1 MLSKDLVK
9 LVEDA
14 VDDLKGIDVTT
25 LDVSK
30 LKTFTDYL
38 VIVSGT
44 STRHVRSIANRV
56 MERAKEAGA
65 EPLGVEGQEHGE
77 WVLVDLGDVVAH
89 IMQPGTRDFYKLEN
103 LWVIDGK
110 SKSSGKAWDAKA
122 AN

>member
-110 SKSSGKAWDAKA
+110 RKSSGKAWDAKA

>member
-1 MLSKDLVK
+1 VLSKDLVK

-44 STRHVRSIANRV
+44 STRHVRSIANRIV
-56 MERAKEAGA
+56 ERAKEAGA

-77 WVLVDLGDVVAH
+77 WVVVDLGDVVAH